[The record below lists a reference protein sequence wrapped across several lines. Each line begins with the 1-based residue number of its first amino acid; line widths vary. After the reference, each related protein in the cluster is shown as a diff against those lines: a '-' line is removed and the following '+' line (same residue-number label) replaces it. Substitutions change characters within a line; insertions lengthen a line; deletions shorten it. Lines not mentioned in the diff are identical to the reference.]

1 MDRAAVVIARCAQVV
16 EIENNQLASGH
27 DYVSVCSKATNPIV
41 RWRSGHRVIDVEEVI
56 GGEVGVKRN
65 PEQAALTRRVH
76 CQGHKWSRQ
85 QGAILDHARASPLL
99 TNEQ

>member
-27 DYVSVCSKATNPIV
+27 DYIAVCRKATNAIM
-41 RWRSGHRVIDVEEVI
+41 RWRSGHRVIDVEKVI
-56 GGEVGVKRN
+56 GGEVGVKSN
-65 PEQAALTRRVH
+65 PEQAALTRRIH

-85 QGAILDHARASPLL
+85 QGAILDHAQAATLL
-99 TNEQ
+99 